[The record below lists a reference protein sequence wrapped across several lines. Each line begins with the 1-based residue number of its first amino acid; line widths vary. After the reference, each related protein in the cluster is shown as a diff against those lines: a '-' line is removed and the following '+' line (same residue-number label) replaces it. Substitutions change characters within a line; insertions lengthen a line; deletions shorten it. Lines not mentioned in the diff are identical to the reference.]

1 MIKKYLN
8 VQAWGLKYY
17 EIASLVLMLIFLPSF
32 EAPKNL
38 FLVIYV
44 LLSLIRQLKASR
56 FKKFEKIDFIFS
68 FLFITAF
75 LSTIF
80 AGLHGHEWKGFKSF
94 FTVFILGWLFARSQ
108 YSKETIKGLFLC
120 SLLTLLPPL
129 LWGLY
134 ELMWTKEASFLKIH
148 SVGFVNASGLYL
160 MTIASASLSYLLFF
174 KPKKYQN
181 LQYVLFGFL
190 IVLFCFSLLVA
201 ASRSAFLAFIVTAFI
216 LILVSRI
223 KFKKLVLSLFLISIV
238 TSFLFNAPVF
248 EKHIND
254 MKDNN
259 TLAYRDKLWNVSFEA
274 IRLFSN
280 KFGTGIDNYG
290 FVDEALVKHA
300 VESRGESYIPKNYFY
315 VNLTHNVYLSFL
327 VERGFLGFL
336 SLITL
341 MFFWSKRLFLGIKK
355 IGQDPTHDY
364 LWGASLSAFLSVYLV
379 GFVHVTL
386 VHEPS
391 ILALLFFG
399 FYEMY
404 TKFYLNKKA

>member
-8 VQAWGLKYY
+8 MQAWGLMHY

-32 EAPKNL
+32 ETPKNL

-80 AGLHGHEWKGFKSF
+80 SGLHGHEWKGFKSF
-94 FTVFILGWLFARSQ
+94 FTVFIFGWVFARSQ

-134 ELMWTKEASFLKIH
+134 ELIWTKEAGFLKIH
-148 SVGFVNASGLYL
+148 SVGFINASGLYL
-160 MTIASASLSYLLFF
+160 MTVASASLSYLLFS

-181 LQYVLFGFL
+181 LQHLLFGFL
-190 IVLFCFSLLVA
+190 ILLFCFSLLVA
-201 ASRSAFLAFIVTAFI
+201 ASRSSFLAFIVTAFI

-223 KFKKLVLSLFLISIV
+223 KLKRLVLSLFLISIFS
-238 TSFLFNAPVF
+238 SFLLNAPVF
-248 EKHIND
+248 EKHINNV
-254 MKDNN
+254 KDNN

-280 KFGTGIDNYG
+280 KLGTGIDNYG

-300 VESRGESYIPKNYFY
+300 VESRGEPYIPKNYFY

-327 VERGFLGFL
+327 VERGFLGFF

-355 IGQDPTHDY
+355 IGQDLTHDY
-364 LWGASLSAFLSVYLV
+364 LWGASLSGFLSVYLV

-386 VHEPS
+386 VHEPG

-399 FYEMY
+399 LYEIY
-404 TKFYLNKKA
+404 TKFYLNKRA

>member
-8 VQAWGLKYY
+8 VQAWGLMHY

-44 LLSLIRQLKASR
+44 LLSLTRQLKASR

-94 FTVFILGWLFARSQ
+94 FTVFIFGWVFARSQ

-134 ELMWTKEASFLKIH
+134 ELMWTKEALFLKIH

-160 MTIASASLSYLLFF
+160 MTIASTSLSYLLFF

-181 LQYVLFGFL
+181 LQYFLFGFL
-190 IVLFCFSLLVA
+190 ILLFCFSLLVA

-223 KFKKLVLSLFLISIV
+223 KFKRLVLSLFLISIA
-238 TSFLFNAPVF
+238 TSFLLNAPVF
-248 EKHIND
+248 EKHINV

-280 KFGTGIDNYG
+280 KFGTGMD
-290 FVDEALVKHA
+290 
-300 VESRGESYIPKNYFY
+300 SR
-315 VNLTHNVYLSFL
+315 
-327 VERGFLGFL
+327 
-336 SLITL
+336 
-341 MFFWSKRLFLGIKK
+341 KK
-355 IGQDPTHDY
+355 
-364 LWGASLSAFLSVYLV
+364 V
-379 GFVHVTL
+379 
-386 VHEPS
+386 
-391 ILALLFFG
+391 
-399 FYEMY
+399 
-404 TKFYLNKKA
+404 

>member
-8 VQAWGLKYY
+8 VQAWGLKHY

-80 AGLHGHEWKGFKSF
+80 AGHHGHEWKGFKSF

>member
-8 VQAWGLKYY
+8 VQAWGLKHY

>member
-1 MIKKYLN
+1 MIRKYLN
-8 VQAWGLKYY
+8 LQAWGLMHY

-44 LLSLIRQLKASR
+44 LLSLTRQIKTSQ
-56 FKKFEKIDFIFS
+56 FIKFEKIDFIFL

-94 FTVFILGWLFARSQ
+94 FTVFIFGWVFARSQ
-108 YSKETIKGLFLC
+108 YSKAKIKGLFLC

-134 ELMWTKEASFLKIH
+134 ELVWTKEALFLKIH
-148 SVGFVNASGLYL
+148 SVGYMNASGLYL
-160 MTIASASLSYLLFF
+160 MTIASATVSYFLFV
-174 KPKKYQN
+174 KPKKYPN
-181 LQYVLFGFL
+181 YCYLIYAFL
-190 IVLFCFSLLVA
+190 IILFSFSLVVA
-201 ASRSAFLAFIVTAFI
+201 SSRSSFLAFFIASCI
-216 LILVSRI
+216 LILFSKV
-223 KFKKLVLSLFLISIV
+223 KFKKSILSLCFILFFFLN
-238 TSFLFNAPVF
+238 FFNAPVF
-248 EKHIND
+248 EKHQNNVKNND
-254 MKDNN
+254 
-259 TLAYRDKLWNVSFEA
+259 TLASRDKLWNVSFEA

>member
-1 MIKKYLN
+1 MINKFLSR
-8 VQAWGLKYY
+8 QAWGLRHY

-38 FLVIYV
+38 FLLIYL
-44 LLSLIRQLKASR
+44 LLSLTRQIKTSQ
-56 FKKFEKIDFIFS
+56 FIKFEKIDFIF
-68 FLFITAF
+68 LFFFIAAF

-94 FTVFILGWLFARSQ
+94 FTVFIFGWVFARSQ
-108 YSKETIKGLFLC
+108 YSKATIKGLFLC
-120 SLLTLLPPL
+120 SFITLLPPL
-129 LWGLY
+129 LLGLY
-134 ELMWTKEASFLKIH
+134 ELIWTKEALFLKIH
-148 SVGFVNASGLYL
+148 SVGYVNASGLYL
-160 MTIASASLSYLLFF
+160 MTIASATLSYLLFF
-174 KPKKYQN
+174 KPKKSQN
-181 LQYVLFGFL
+181 YFYLIYAFL
-190 IVLFCFSLLVA
+190 IALFSFSLLVA
-201 ASRSAFLAFIVTAFI
+201 ASRSSFLAF
-216 LILVSRI
+216 LVS
-223 KFKKLVLSLFLISIV
+223 IV
-238 TSFLFNAPVF
+238 SSFLLNAPVF
-248 EKHIND
+248 EKHIHD

-386 VHEPS
+386 VHEPG